1 MKVTIFY
8 MLIGVNIYQFKTKDS
23 ETKSYPLCSGNISK
37 GVTVDNMEKKWNGN
51 AYDFSVD
58 YNTMM

>member
-8 MLIGVNIYQFKTKDS
+8 MLIGVNIYQCKTKDS

-37 GVTVDNMEKKWNGN
+37 GVTVDNMKKKNEMEMHMIFLWIIIL
-51 AYDFSVD
+51 
-58 YNTMM
+58 